1 MFFKFIQTNTTGI
14 LETFGKFSKVVKPG
28 LKFYFPYLQK
38 ISTVSNKVCE
48 NSCELTVRTH
58 DKVFPTLDIAIQYQV
73 SHDNSEK
80 AFYYFAQ
87 PLSQMITFTD
97 NIVRKEASMLT
108 LDQLY
113 ESHTHLSDA
122 INEYVG
128 DKMSIGGFNII
139 SSQVR
144 NIIPPEEVLNAMNRI
159 NAAERKKLAAEYEG
173 NAEKIKLI
181 LKAEADAEEKYLRGK
196 GIANMR
202 TEITKGWAESVQKMC
217 KDTGISPTDALQFQ
231 LSILNQET
239 MENMANNDNSKII
252 FNSSNNDVNNFI
264 SAIESSK

>member
-1 MFFKFIQTNTTGI
+1 MFFKFIPTNKTGI
-14 LETFGKFSKVVKPG
+14 LQTFNKFSGILKPG
-28 LKFYFPYLQK
+28 LNLQIPFIQK
-38 ISTVSNKVCE
+38 IDIVSNKVCE
-48 NSCELTVRTH
+48 NTCELTVRTH
-58 DKVFPTLDIAIQYQV
+58 DKVFPVLDIAIQYQIK
-73 SHDNSEK
+73 HENSKK
-80 AFYYFAQ
+80 AFYHFDN
-87 PLSQMITFTD
+87 PLNQMITFTD
-97 NIVRKEASMLT
+97 NIVRKEASMLS
-108 LDQLY
+108 LDELY

-128 DKMSIGGFNII
+128 EKMFDGGIDII

-144 NIIPPEEVLNAMNRI
+144 NIVPPEEVLNAMNRI

-202 TEITKGWAESVQKMC
+202 TEITKGWAESVKKMC
-217 KDTGISPTDALQFQ
+217 TDTNINPEQALKFQ

-239 MENMANNDNSKII
+239 MENMAHNNNSKII
-252 FNSSNNDVNNFI
+252 FNNSNNDVNNLI
-264 SAIESSK
+264 SGIESSK